1 MGQQAVV
8 SDDKQNTAA
17 AIQARQERVRS
28 HTFVELRRFKHL
40 PIFCH
45 SAVLLDVSL
54 GGFKIE
60 FTGEV
65 KIQPGQKYWMM
76 IPLGP
81 IGIPSPSRIY
91 CLGECRWF
99 DDTRFRM
106 GGIFLNL
113 GREEITAIEK
123 IVTALKKRSQI

>member
-1 MGQQAVV
+1 MSQQLVV
-8 SDDKQNTAA
+8 PETHQNASSA
-17 AIQARQERVRS
+17 NRQERIRS

-54 GGFKIE
+54 GGFKVE

-65 KIQPGQKYWMM
+65 KLEPGQKYWVM
-76 IPLGP
+76 IPMSPLGIVDTP
-81 IGIPSPSRIY
+81 KIY

-113 GREEITAIEK
+113 GREEMAAIEK
-123 IVTALKKRSQI
+123 IVTVLKKRSQL

>member
-1 MGQQAVV
+1 MSQQA
-8 SDDKQNTAA
+8 
-17 AIQARQERVRS
+17 AIPEAQQSTSQASRQERIRS
-28 HTFVELRRFKHL
+28 HTFVELRKFKHL

-54 GGFKIE
+54 GGFKVE

-65 KIQPGQKYWMM
+65 KLEPGQKYWVM
-76 IPLGP
+76 IPMSPLG
-81 IGIPSPSRIY
+81 INNPSKIY

-113 GREEITAIEK
+113 GREEMAAIEL
-123 IVTALKKRSQI
+123 IVSALKKRSQL